1 MEELEKNKKRAEQ
14 ELSARELRGFKKV
27 EGSLEET
34 KTIMKWS
41 PILHGVA
48 AIAGILGVL
57 ALLSFW
63 FGLATGTTFLGNTP
77 EHAYD
82 DAVVMLL
89 VSIAFGIGTLI
100 HQRQEEK

>member
-1 MEELEKNKKRAEQ
+1 M
-14 ELSARELRGFKKV
+14 V
-27 EGSLEET
+27 
-34 KTIMKWS
+34 KWS

-63 FGLATGTTFLGNTP
+63 FGLATGTTFLGNSP

-82 DAVVMLL
+82 DAIALLL

-100 HQRQEEK
+100 HRSQERQQ